1 MSEAKLIC
9 NNVWKIF
16 GNNPKRVLKNH
27 DQSKSR
33 AEIQA
38 ETGHVVAVKDVSFE
52 VKKGECFVVM
62 GLSGSGKS
70 TLVRCISRLIE
81 PTGGQV
87 IINGE
92 DVTMMDKKSY
102 ATCGAIKWPWFFN
115 ILDYFLIEE
124 L

>member
-62 GLSGSGKS
+62 GLSGSGNRHLS
-70 TLVRCISRLIE
+70 GVF
-81 PTGGQV
+81 Q
-87 IINGE
+87 
-92 DVTMMDKKSY
+92 D
-102 ATCGAIKWPWFFN
+102 
-115 ILDYFLIEE
+115 
-124 L
+124 